1 MLWEEL
7 FTSKISSGHSSKDLN
22 SGVGGADTGSC
33 SQKSWQKVIYILVGA
48 GFLTLSS
55 EPWMASLLQSS
66 VVCRVSGC

>member
-22 SGVGGADTGSC
+22 SGVGSAAAGSC

-48 GFLTLSS
+48 RFFDTQLRTVDGFPVATQHCL
-55 EPWMASLLQSS
+55 
-66 VVCRVSGC
+66 